1 MSITGKQIEDGL
13 KKLGLTKGDIVVVH
27 SSLSSFGEVDGGAN
41 TVVDSLLNVIGDEG
55 TLIAPTFTYGLDVFD
70 PAESNSLCGAI
81 TEAARK
87 RSNALRSSHPTH
99 SVVAIGDLADVI
111 VEGHEK
117 VNAFARGSALFKAL
131 QAKAKILQLGVTNTT
146 NSMIHVAEELANVPY
161 LDRSRHIQFKNTQGK
176 ISSKWVRRPG
186 CSHGFDA
193 ADEILDDQNA
203 VHETMIGSCR
213 ARLMSARSIVDAA
226 LDILKTDPEGLLCD
240 RPDCEAC
247 AEARVMVE
255 ATEAE
260 KQDKEVIELAEE
272 EERMR
277 RVIEN
282 RLQGGEVSYFDASDE
297 YKSPN

>member
-1 MSITGKQIEDGL
+1 MVTRNQIENGL
-13 KKLGLTKGDIVVVH
+13 IELGLSQGDVVVVH
-27 SSLSSFGEVDGGAN
+27 SSLSSFGEVDEGAD
-41 TVVDSLLNVIGDEG
+41 TVVDAVLSVIGSEG
-55 TLIAPTFTYGLDVFD
+55 TLIVPTYTYGLDIFD
-70 PAESNSLCGAI
+70 PSGSNSLCGAI

-87 RSNALRSSHPTH
+87 RPNALRSGHPTH
-99 SVVAIGDLADVI
+99 SVAAIGSLADVI
-111 VEGHEK
+111 VDSHEK

-146 NSMIHVAEELANVPY
+146 NSMIHVAEELANLPY
-161 LDRSRHIQFKNTQGK
+161 LDRSRHVQFKNDQGK
-176 ISSKWVRRPG
+176 VISKWVRRPG

-193 ADEILDDQNA
+193 IDEILDEQDA
-203 VHETMIGSCR
+203 VRETMIGSCH
-213 ARLMSARSIVDAA
+213 ARLMSARSVVDAA